1 MIFADSLELLSFHWM
16 AYTIYSVLIISVISW
31 FGYNL
36 TKKDKAPSLIRIP
49 FYGFIGFL
57 VAAGVG
63 HHIFTYNTVPWVAED
78 INRAD
83 IVPDKTFNITVKN
96 HQFVL
101 PQEKMVIEC
110 GEKVMFNVVSEDLV
124 YGFGLFRQ
132 DNTMVMQMQVNP
144 GTKNDILWTFNHNG
158 IYNIVST
165 EYSGPK
171 GNDMRIKNAVEV
183 QGCPEKIALNGGGVQ

>member
-16 AYTIYSVLIISVISW
+16 AYTIYSVLIISIIAW

-36 TKKDKAPSLIRIP
+36 TKEKIAPSFIRIP

-63 HHIFTYNTVPWVAED
+63 HHIFTYNSVPWVAQD
-78 INRAD
+78 INRAN
-83 IVPDKTFNITVKN
+83 ITPDQTFNITVKD
-96 HQFVL
+96 HQFIL
-101 PQEKMVIEC
+101 PQEKIVINC
-110 GEKVMFNVVSEDLV
+110 GEQVMFDVISEDLV

-144 GTKNDILWTFNHNG
+144 GSKNNLLWTFRQNG

-171 GNDMRIKNAVEV
+171 GNDMAVKNAVEV
-183 QGCPEKIALNGGGVQ
+183 KGCEEKITLNGGVR